1 MSTEVTVALI
11 GIGGVLVGAVFAT
24 AGQFAFHW
32 FQQNPQRRADK
43 KRKDLLRRMLE
54 HESFTWRNFDRL
66 MHVIGSGE
74 EETKRL
80 LLEIDARASE
90 DGSNQWG
97 LLSRNPFKNEQ

>member
-1 MSTEVTVALI
+1 MSTEITVALI
-11 GIGGVLVGAVFAT
+11 GIGGVVVGSVFAT

-32 FQQNPQRRADK
+32 FQRSPSRKVDK
-43 KRKDLLRRMLE
+43 KRKALLKEMLE
-54 HESFTWRNFDRL
+54 HPSYTWRSFDRL

-80 LLEIDARASE
+80 LLDVDARASE

-97 LLSRNPFKNEQ
+97 LLSRNPFKDEQ